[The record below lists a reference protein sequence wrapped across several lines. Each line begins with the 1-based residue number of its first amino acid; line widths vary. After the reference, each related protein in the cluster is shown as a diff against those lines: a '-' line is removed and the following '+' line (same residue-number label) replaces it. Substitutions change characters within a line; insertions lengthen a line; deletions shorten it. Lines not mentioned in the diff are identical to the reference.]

1 MSLELLILLAFL
13 VATFGCLLSGYPV
26 AFGLGGV
33 GVLFV
38 GGMVFLS
45 ALGVQV
51 ETARGWPLVEQS
63 SWRDLSPIA
72 DDVYRRMAPSG
83 QTLLAIP
90 LFIFMGVLFQRS
102 ALADQ
107 LFQAIQSL
115 TRGLKGGL
123 GVSVVLVG
131 GLLAASTGVVGA
143 SVVTLTAIALPAL
156 VQQGYR
162 ARDAAGIVTASGTL
176 GQVIPPS
183 IILILLADQVG
194 VQFQT
199 AQIGLGNFAPLAVTS
214 GDLFRASIIPGVM
227 VMAGFAGLAFWM
239 GRGTTKASTVSPQT
253 VVQALS
259 RLLPPLGLIVLV
271 LGAIVTGVT
280 DTTSAASFGVIGAVV
295 MASRRTFL
303 IWTTAALAALL
314 YFWRQLDALSAL
326 EPLMM
331 VFYCGI
337 VGLVIWSGI
346 VVFRLGILQSA
357 VNDMLRLTA
366 MIFAIIIGAGL
377 FALCLKA
384 IGGDEMLAAGLRK
397 LTTLS
402 GAEDPSQKAHLALLY
417 LLIFI
422 FVLGFVLE
430 FVEIIVL
437 VLPLSLPVIFSVP
450 PDVMNPVWAG
460 ILIAMTL
467 QTSFLT
473 PPFGVA
479 LFYFRGAAPKYGS
492 IIQLYIGVLPF
503 IAVQVSVILL
513 IWFFPALI

>member
-38 GGMVFLS
+38 GGMVLLS
-45 ALGVQV
+45 SVGIQL
-51 ETARGWPLVEQS
+51 ETTSGWPLVDQS
-63 SWRDLSPIA
+63 SWRDLSPLA

-107 LFQAIQSL
+107 LFHAIQSL
-115 TRGLKGGL
+115 TGGIKGGL
-123 GVSVVLVG
+123 GVGVVLIG

-143 SVVTLTAIALPAL
+143 SIVTLTAVALPAL
-156 VQQGYR
+156 VQQGY
-162 ARDAAGIVTASGTL
+162 AAKNAAGIVTASGTL

-183 IILILLADQVG
+183 VILILLADQVG
-194 VQFQT
+194 AQFQV
-199 AQIGLGNFAPLAVTS
+199 AQIGLGNFAPVAVTS
-214 GDLFRASIIPGVM
+214 GDLFRASIVPGVM
-227 VMAGFAGLAFWM
+227 VMVGFAGLAFWL
-239 GRGTTKASTVSPQT
+239 GRSTMQASTVSPQT
-253 VVQALS
+253 FAQALNS
-259 RLLPPLGLIVLV
+259 LLPPLGLIVLV
-271 LGAIVTGVT
+271 LGAIITGVT
-280 DTTSAASFGVIGAVV
+280 DTTSAASFGAVGALV
-295 MASRRTFL
+295 MASRRSLL
-303 IWTTAALAALL
+303 IWSSAALAALL
-314 YFWRQLDALSAL
+314 YVWRQSGVLPTL

-331 VFYCGI
+331 VFYG
-337 VGLVIWSGI
+337 VALGLVVWSGI
-346 VVFRLGILQSA
+346 VVLRQGVLQSA
-357 VNDMLRLTA
+357 VKDMLRLTA

-377 FALCLKA
+377 FALCIKA
-384 IGGDEMLAAGLRK
+384 IGGDAMLADGIRN
-397 LTTLS
+397 LTALT
-402 GAEDPSQKAHLALLY
+402 GAEDSSQKAHLALLY

-422 FVLGFVLE
+422 FLLGFVLE

-437 VLPLSLPVIFSVP
+437 VLPLALPVIFSVP
-450 PDVMNPVWAG
+450 PEVLDPVWAG
-460 ILIAMTL
+460 ILIALTL

-479 LFYFRGAAPKYGS
+479 LFYFRGAAPMHGS
-492 IIQLYIGVLPF
+492 VRQLYMGVLPF
-503 IAVQVSVILL
+503 IAVQIFVILL